1 MTTKTTISD
10 TEYATLWYYPDPKI
24 VHHRFHKPIKGEE
37 FRQVLLKGLDIF
49 RQNGAQKWLSDDRL
63 NASLPVEDSDWGQQ
77 QWFPQVFAAGWKF
90 WAIVLPDKVFGRMNM
105 QNFIKA
111 YSEQG
116 LTIEVFGD
124 MDEAMKWLEA
134 V

>member
-1 MTTKTTISD
+1 MTDKITISD
-10 TEYATLWYYPDPKI
+10 TDYATLWYYPDTKI
-24 VHHRFHKPIKGEE
+24 VHHKFHKPIEGQE

-49 RQNGAQKWLSDDRL
+49 KQYGAQKWLSDDRL
-63 NASLPVEDSDWGQQ
+63 NAALQIADSEWGQQ
-77 QWFPQVFAAGWKF
+77 QWFPKVFAAGWKF
-90 WAIVLPDKVFGRMNM
+90 WAIVLPDKVLGRMNM

-116 LTIEVFGD
+116 LIIEVFGD
-124 MDEAMKWLEA
+124 PDEAMQWLES